1 MLTVQEIEKFFMRPS
16 GDYVFARWG
25 RPIAAVVFGVLDESL
40 SIIKS
45 AVEAVCLASGHT
57 TSELDPDIGSN
68 LMVFFFKD
76 WSELL
81 EVPDLE
87 HIIPNLEILLEK
99 LETAE
104 ANQYRIFRFDETGGI
119 KACFVFLRMDNA
131 LKKLNAENLALI
143 QVVKAMLVWSD
154 LAFQNASPLA
164 LRENGETVLRPE
176 IAALLKAAYDPTM
189 PPKSNDPSHA
199 LRMAAR
205 IKVR

>member
-1 MLTVQEIEKFFMRPS
+1 MLTVQEIENFFMRPN

-45 AVEAVCLASGHT
+45 AVEAVCLASGHK

-87 HIIPNLEILLEK
+87 HIIPNLEVLLEK

-104 ANQYRIFRFDETGGI
+104 ANQY
-119 KACFVFLRMDNA
+119 LS
-131 LKKLNAENLALI
+131 LI
-143 QVVKAMLVWSD
+143 H
-154 LAFQNASPLA
+154 
-164 LRENGETVLRPE
+164 
-176 IAALLKAAYDPTM
+176 I
-189 PPKSNDPSHA
+189 
-199 LRMAAR
+199 
-205 IKVR
+205 

>member
-1 MLTVQEIEKFFMRPS
+1 M
-16 GDYVFARWG
+16 
-25 RPIAAVVFGVLDESL
+25 
-40 SIIKS
+40 
-45 AVEAVCLASGHT
+45 CLASGHK

-87 HIIPNLEILLEK
+87 HIIPNLEVLLEK

-164 LRENGETVLRPE
+164 VCENGETVLRPE

-189 PPKSNDPSHA
+189 PHKSNDPSHA
-199 LRMAAR
+199 LRIAAR
-205 IKVR
+205 ITVR

>member
-1 MLTVQEIEKFFMRPS
+1 VQEIENFFMRPS

-87 HIIPNLEILLEK
+87 HIIPNLEVLLEK

-119 KACFVFLRMDNA
+119 KACFVFLRMDDA

-164 LRENGETVLRPE
+164 VRENGETFLRPE

-189 PPKSNDPSHA
+189 PLKSNDPSHA
-199 LRMAAR
+199 LRMASR
-205 IKVR
+205 ITVR